1 MKLPELQHLEDP
13 QNQLHER
20 ATHPLAMALRNAGVA
35 LLGIALTGG
44 VYWLKLQSQ
53 GNVRQPY
60 WWISGAVAGFVVVV
74 CFTHAA
80 LAARFGAHRANTFMK
95 IVAVIALVGMLLG
108 LRWYVQPKGGA

>member
-13 QNQLHER
+13 QNQLDER

-53 GNVRQPY
+53 GNARQPLLVDLGGGG
-60 WWISGAVAGFVVVV
+60 WLRRGRLFHARGAGRALRRASRQYVHEDRRRDRAGGD
-74 CFTHAA
+74 AA
-80 LAARFGAHRANTFMK
+80 GS
-95 IVAVIALVGMLLG
+95 
-108 LRWYVQPKGGA
+108 